1 MFISL
6 SFVSRKSVKRFFFYL
21 SFFLLSL
28 LNVNISNK
36 LHFDGMFKK
45 SSFLTSRRQDQQ
57 QSTVQFQNDQGQ
69 IQEFRPHFRSKF
81 SNDLGQYRGRR
92 NSFSP
97 IMSLPAMMFE
107 TLHNAMSK
115 YYKEAKSK
123 RERSNCRRFSIKR
136 LRGRMF
142 SLEQSGIFGRPAEKF
157 DNR

>member
-1 MFISL
+1 M
-6 SFVSRKSVKRFFFYL
+6 
-21 SFFLLSL
+21 
-28 LNVNISNK
+28 
-36 LHFDGMFKK
+36 
-45 SSFLTSRRQDQQ
+45 
-57 QSTVQFQNDQGQ
+57 
-69 IQEFRPHFRSKF
+69 
-81 SNDLGQYRGRR
+81 

-97 IMSLPAMMFE
+97 ITSLPAMMFE

-115 YYKEAKSK
+115 YYKNEAKTK

>member
-1 MFISL
+1 MLFSL
-6 SFVSRKSVKRFFFYL
+6 ILSSAEKASKDFFFYL

-69 IQEFRPHFRSKF
+69 IQEFRPHFRSNF

-107 TLHNAMSK
+107 TLLHNATREQQQRS
-115 YYKEAKSK
+115 EQKSESAQTVAVFDK
-123 RERSNCRRFSIKR
+123 KA
-136 LRGRMF
+136 
-142 SLEQSGIFGRPAEKF
+142 SG
-157 DNR
+157 